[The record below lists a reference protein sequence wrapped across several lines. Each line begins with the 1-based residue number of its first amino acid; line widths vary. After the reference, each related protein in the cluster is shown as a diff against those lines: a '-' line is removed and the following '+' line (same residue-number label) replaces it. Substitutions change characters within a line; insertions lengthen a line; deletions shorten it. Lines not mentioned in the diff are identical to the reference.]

1 MSAGPGSKIRAL
13 LTPVFSLF
21 RGLCRARPRCGVV
34 CVRSAGVAA
43 LWQCI
48 LRGRSRGAVHGISL
62 RGTGRVLAAPG
73 CECGVFGWRS
83 RNLLRFICRPG
94 RLHGVFLPFAE
105 SVPCFLPFAE
115 SVPCFL
121 PFAELVPRFLPF
133 AELVPRFLPFAELV
147 PRFLPFEESAVC
159 VGDKFGP
166 WPLDD

>member
-13 LTPVFSLF
+13 STPVFSLF
-21 RGLCRARPRCGVV
+21 RGLCRVWLCCGVV
-34 CVRSAGVAA
+34 CVRPAGVAA

-48 LRGRSRGAVHGISL
+48 LRGRSRGAVRGISL
-62 RGTGRVLAAPG
+62 RGTGRVFAAPD

-83 RNLLRFICRPG
+83 RNRLRFICRPR
-94 RLHGVFLPFAE
+94 RLHGV
-105 SVPCFLPFAE
+105 FLPFAE

-133 AELVPRFLPFAELV
+133 
-147 PRFLPFEESAVC
+147 EESAVY

>member
-48 LRGRSRGAVHGISL
+48 LRGRSRGAVCGISLRGISL

-115 SVPCFL
+115 LVPC
-121 PFAELVPRFLPF
+121 
-133 AELVPRFLPFAELV
+133 
-147 PRFLPFEESAVC
+147 FLPFEESAVY